1 PYTTLFRSDDFS
13 DRPAA
18 GPVRHRGRHDRN
30 LRRLRSCQW
39 RPRPAGPR
47 HLARPVQHRFR
58 PPDRHPGAGL
68 PPLFPLACRI
78 LPAHDGT
85 RGRDPEP
92 PDQPARRHMNFH
104 HHRAHD
110 EPEINLI
117 PLIDVLLVI
126 LIFLAAS
133 TSFTRHRQLQVAL
146 PQAQAQAPDTS
157 PFLELAISRDGLYA
171 LDGHFVDAA

>member
-1 PYTTLFRSDDFS
+1 
-13 DRPAA
+13 
-18 GPVRHRGRHDRN
+18 
-30 LRRLRSCQW
+30 
-39 RPRPAGPR
+39 
-47 HLARPVQHRFR
+47 
-58 PPDRHPGAGL
+58 
-68 PPLFPLACRI
+68 
-78 LPAHDGT
+78 
-85 RGRDPEP
+85 
-92 PDQPARRHMNFH
+92 MNFH

-146 PQAQAQAPDTS
+146 PQAQAEAPDAS

-171 LDGHFVDAA
+171 LDGHYVDAADDAALADALRQAAAGRPDLALRIDADGQAAHAAVVRALEAARLAHIGKVHFLTQARP

>member
-1 PYTTLFRSDDFS
+1 
-13 DRPAA
+13 
-18 GPVRHRGRHDRN
+18 
-30 LRRLRSCQW
+30 
-39 RPRPAGPR
+39 
-47 HLARPVQHRFR
+47 
-58 PPDRHPGAGL
+58 
-68 PPLFPLACRI
+68 
-78 LPAHDGT
+78 
-85 RGRDPEP
+85 
-92 PDQPARRHMNFH
+92 MNFH

-146 PQAQAQAPDTS
+146 PQARAEAPDTS

-171 LDGHFVDAA
+171 LDGHYIDAADDDALADSLRQAASSRPDAALRIDADGQATHAAVVRALEAASLAHIGKVHFLTQARP